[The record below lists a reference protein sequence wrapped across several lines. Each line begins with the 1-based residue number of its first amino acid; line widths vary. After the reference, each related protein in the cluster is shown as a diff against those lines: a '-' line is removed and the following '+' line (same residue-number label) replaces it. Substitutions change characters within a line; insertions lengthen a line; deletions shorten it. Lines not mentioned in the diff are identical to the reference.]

1 MKIPA
6 PAGELAV
13 SAAAL
18 HGYPVTLVV
27 PVAWG
32 EMDAMRHVNNIV
44 YFRWFESARF
54 AYFERVA
61 LPSLSGGA
69 VSAILASTSCRYKAP
84 ILYPD
89 TIEVGGRVTA
99 LEEHAFVMRYAVWS
113 RGLERLAAEGEGRVV
128 TYDYAAGAKVALPQE
143 LRASI
148 VALESAFG
156 NAL

>member
-1 MKIPA
+1 M
-6 PAGELAV
+6 

-18 HGYPVTLVV
+18 REYPVTLVV

-44 YFRWFESARF
+44 YFRWFESVRF
-54 AYFERVA
+54 AYFERIA

-69 VSAILASTSCRYKAP
+69 VSAILASASCRYKAP
-84 ILYPD
+84 IAYPD

-128 TYDYAAGAKVALPQE
+128 TYDYAARAKVPLPPD
-143 LRASI
+143 LRARI
-148 VALESAFG
+148 VALESAVG
-156 NAL
+156 NTL

>member
-1 MKIPA
+1 M
-6 PAGELAV
+6 
-13 SAAAL
+13 SAEDSL
-18 HGYPVTLVV
+18 REYPVRLVV

-61 LPSLSGGA
+61 LPSLSGGN

-84 ILYPD
+84 LVYPD
-89 TIEVGGRVTA
+89 TLEVGGRVAA

-113 RGLERLAAEGEGRVV
+113 RRLERLAAEGEGRVV
-128 TYDYAAGAKVALPQE
+128 AYDYDAGRKVPLPAP
-143 LRASI
+143 LRANI
-148 VALESAFG
+148 VALEAAAG
-156 NAL
+156 NSVA

>member
-1 MKIPA
+1 VN
-6 PAGELAV
+6 AGEPLRE
-13 SAAAL
+13 
-18 HGYPVTLVV
+18 YPVRLVV

-54 AYFERVA
+54 AYFERIA
-61 LPSLSGGA
+61 LPSLSGGN

-84 ILYPD
+84 LVYPD
-89 TIEVGGRVTA
+89 TIEVGGRVAA

-113 RGLERLAAEGEGRVV
+113 RRLERMAAVGEGRVV
-128 TYDYAAGAKVALPQE
+128 AYDYDAGHKVALPAT

-148 VALESAFG
+148 IALEAAAG
-156 NAL
+156 NSLA